1 MDSASFNIMNSPVEF
16 PYESF
21 ILINR
26 SSEISIY
33 MQISNQLINA
43 IQRGFLPFGI
53 KLPGTRALS
62 IILNVH
68 RNTIVAA
75 YEELFAQGWVESLPN
90 KGTFVIG
97 KNQEK
102 PFQIKDFEKNNL
114 EHYPK
119 STGFSFKTSNI
130 LDNPFEYSN
139 CEYIF
144 NDGVPDIRLTQIDH
158 HSRIYSSILK
168 RKAHKIGQYNQDG
181 SEFFKKNLSQFLN
194 LSRGLPISKNNLLI
208 TRSTEM
214 SIYIVS
220 EILLS
225 EGDIVLVG
233 KLSYFSVNMIF
244 QKAGVKIQPISIDDE
259 GINVEEVREAC
270 KKQKIRMLYL
280 TPHHHYPTTVTLSA
294 KRRLELLNLA
304 NEYGFIILEDDYDYD
319 FHYDKSPILP
329 LASADTNGMV
339 IYIGSFGKS
348 LVPGFRTGFIVA
360 PENLM
365 IEMRKYLGII
375 DRQGDVLME
384 HVLGEMIAE
393 GEINRY
399 LKKSLKIYQERRDYF
414 VSLLE
419 QNLGEYI
426 DFQKPSGGLAVWMK
440 WKIPVNLMQLSRN
453 CAQNNLFIPKT
464 LLYQNKNLTAMR
476 LGFGNLN
483 LTEMD
488 KSIEILSENIKLL
501 C

>member
-1 MDSASFNIMNSPVEF
+1 MNSPVEF

-26 SSEISIY
+26 NSEISIY

-43 IQRGFLPFGI
+43 IQRGVLPFGI

-68 RNTIVAA
+68 RNTIIAA
-75 YEELFAQGWVESLPN
+75 YDELFAQGWVESLPN

-130 LDNPFEYSN
+130 LDNPFEYSD

-220 EILLS
+220 EILLA
-225 EGDIVLVG
+225 EDDIVLVG
-233 KLSYFSVNMIF
+233 ELSYFSVNMIF
-244 QKAGVKIQPISIDDE
+244 QKAGVNIQSISIDEE

-304 NEYGFIILEDDYDYD
+304 NEFGFIILEDDYDYD

-399 LKKSLKIYQERRDYF
+399 LKKSLKTYQERRDYF

-440 WKIPVNLMQLSRN
+440 WKTHVNLMQLSRN

-501 C
+501 S

>member
-1 MDSASFNIMNSPVEF
+1 MNSPAEF
-16 PYESF
+16 PYGSF

-26 SSEISIY
+26 KSEISIY

-43 IQRGFLPFGI
+43 IQRGVLPFGI

-62 IILNVH
+62 IILQVH

-75 YEELFAQGWVESLPN
+75 YDELLAQGWVESLPN

-130 LDNPFEYSN
+130 LDNPFEYSD

-225 EGDIVLVG
+225 AGDVVLVG
-233 KLSYFSVNMIF
+233 ELSYFSVNMIF
-244 QKAGVKIQPISIDDE
+244 QKAGVNIQSISIDEE
-259 GINVEEVREAC
+259 GINVEEVREVC

-304 NEYGFIILEDDYDYD
+304 NEFGFIILEDDYDYD

-360 PENLM
+360 PEDLM

-399 LKKSLKIYQERRDYF
+399 LKKSLKTYQERRDYF

-440 WKIPVNLMQLSRN
+440 WKIPINLMQLSRN

-464 LLYQNKNLTAMR
+464 LLYQNKDLTAIR

-483 LTEMD
+483 LKEMD

-501 C
+501 S

>member
-1 MDSASFNIMNSPVEF
+1 MDSPVKI
-16 PYESF
+16 PYQSF
-21 ILINR
+21 ISIERN
-26 SSEISIY
+26 SEVSIY

-43 IQRGFLPFGI
+43 IQRGFLPFGT
-53 KLPGTRALS
+53 KLPGTRILS
-62 IILNVH
+62 KILEVH
-68 RNTIVAA
+68 RNTIVSV
-75 YEELFAQGWVESLPN
+75 YEELFAQGWVESIPN
-90 KGTFVIG
+90 KGTFIIG
-97 KNQEK
+97 KNQNK
-102 PFQIKDFEKNNL
+102 PIELKHFEKKQL
-114 EHYPK
+114 ENYPK

-130 LDNPFEYSN
+130 LDNPFEHSD

-144 NDGVPDIRLTQIDH
+144 NDGIPDIRLTQIDQ
-158 HSRIYSSILK
+158 HSKIYSSILK

-181 SEFFKKNLSQFLN
+181 SEFFKKNLSQYLN

-214 SIYIVS
+214 SIYIAS

-225 EGDIVLVG
+225 KGDTVLVAE
-233 KLSYFSVNMIF
+233 LSYFSVNMIF
-244 QKAGVKIQPISIDDE
+244 QKTGVNIHSIPIDQD
-259 GINVEEVREAC
+259 GINVEEVRNIC

-294 KRRLELLNLA
+294 QRRLELLKLA
-304 NEYGFIILEDDYDYD
+304 QEYGFIILEDDYDYD

-329 LASADTNGMV
+329 LASADTSGMV
-339 IYIGSFGKS
+339 VYIGSFGKS
-348 LVPGFRTGFIVA
+348 LAPGFRTGFIVA

-414 VSLLE
+414 CDLL
-419 QNLGEYI
+419 QYYLDKHL
-426 DFQKPSGGLAVWMK
+426 DFQKPSGGLAVWAK
-440 WKIPVNLMQLSRN
+440 WKSPINLMQLSRE
-453 CAQNNLFIPKT
+453 CSKNNVFIPKT
-464 LLYQNKNLTAMR
+464 LLYQNKNLTATR

-483 LTEMD
+483 FNEME
-488 KSIEILSENIKLL
+488 KAVKIISKKCREI
-501 C
+501 

>member
-1 MDSASFNIMNSPVEF
+1 MSSPVEF

-26 SSEISIY
+26 KSEVSIY

-43 IQRGFLPFGI
+43 IQRGVLPFGI

-62 IILNVH
+62 IILQVH

-75 YEELFAQGWVESLPN
+75 YDELFAQGWVESLPN

-102 PFQIKDFEKNNL
+102 PFQIKDFKKNNL

-130 LDNPFEYSN
+130 LDNPFEYSD

-194 LSRGLPISKNNLLI
+194 ISRGLPISKNNLLI

-220 EILLS
+220 EILLA

-233 KLSYFSVNMIF
+233 ELSYFSVNMIF
-244 QKAGVKIQPISIDDE
+244 QKAGVKIQPISIDEE
-259 GINVEEVREAC
+259 GINVEEVREVC

-304 NEYGFIILEDDYDYD
+304 NEFGFIILEDDYDYD

-399 LKKSLKIYQERRDYF
+399 LKKSLKTYQERRDYC

-419 QNLGEYI
+419 QNLGDYI

-440 WKIPVNLMQLSRN
+440 WKIPINLMQLSRN
-453 CAQNNLFIPKT
+453 CTQNNLFIPKT
-464 LLYQNKNLTAMR
+464 LLYQNKDLTAMR
-476 LGFGNLN
+476 LGFGNLD
-483 LTEMD
+483 LKEMD

-501 C
+501 S

>member
-1 MDSASFNIMNSPVEF
+1 MNSPVEF

-33 MQISNQLINA
+33 MQISNQLINS

-75 YEELFAQGWVESLPN
+75 YDELFAQGWVESLPS

-97 KNQEK
+97 KNQER

-168 RKAHKIGQYNQDG
+168 RKAHKTGQYNQDG

-233 KLSYFSVNMIF
+233 ALSYFSVNMIF
-244 QKAGVKIQPISIDDE
+244 QKAGVKIQPISIDEE

-294 KRRLELLNLA
+294 KRRLDLLNLA

-365 IEMRKYLGII
+365 TEMRKYLGII

-419 QNLGEYI
+419 QNLEGYI
-426 DFQKPSGGLAVWMK
+426 DFQKPSGGLAVWLK

-501 C
+501 S

>member
-1 MDSASFNIMNSPVEF
+1 MSSPVEF

-62 IILNVH
+62 IILQVH

-194 LSRGLPISKNNLLI
+194 LSRGLPISKINLLI

-233 KLSYFSVNMIF
+233 ALSYFSVNMIF
-244 QKAGVKIQPISIDDE
+244 QKAGVKIQPISIDEE

-304 NEYGFIILEDDYDYD
+304 NEFGFIILEDDYDYD

-399 LKKSLKIYQERRDYF
+399 LKKSLKTYQERRDYF
-414 VSLLE
+414 VSLLDK
-419 QNLGEYI
+419 NLGDYI

-440 WKIPVNLMQLSRN
+440 WKIPVNLIQLSRN

-483 LTEMD
+483 LYEMD

-501 C
+501 S

>member
-1 MDSASFNIMNSPVEF
+1 MNSPVEF

-62 IILNVH
+62 IILQVH

-75 YEELFAQGWVESLPN
+75 YDELFAQGWVESLPN

-102 PFQIKDFEKNNL
+102 PFQMKDFEKNNL

-181 SEFFKKNLSQFLN
+181 SEFFKKNLSEFLN

-225 EGDIVLVG
+225 AGDVVLVG
-233 KLSYFSVNMIF
+233 ELSYFSVNMIF
-244 QKAGVKIQPISIDDE
+244 QKAGVKIQPISIDEE
-259 GINVEEVREAC
+259 GINVEEVKEAC

-501 C
+501 S

>member
-1 MDSASFNIMNSPVEF
+1 MNSPVEF

-26 SSEISIY
+26 NSEISIY

-43 IQRGFLPFGI
+43 IQRGVLPFGI

-75 YEELFAQGWVESLPN
+75 YDELFAQGWVESLPN

-102 PFQIKDFEKNNL
+102 PFQIQDFEKNNL

-130 LDNPFEYSN
+130 LDNPFEYSD

-225 EGDIVLVG
+225 AGDVVLVG
-233 KLSYFSVNMIF
+233 ELSYFSVNMIF

-304 NEYGFIILEDDYDYD
+304 NEFSFIILEDDYDYD

-399 LKKSLKIYQERRDYF
+399 LKKSLKTYQERRNYF
-414 VSLLE
+414 VFLLDK
-419 QNLGEYI
+419 NLGDYI

-501 C
+501 S

>member
-1 MDSASFNIMNSPVEF
+1 MNSPVEF

-26 SSEISIY
+26 NSEISIY

-43 IQRGFLPFGI
+43 IQRGVLPFGI

-62 IILNVH
+62 IILQVH

-75 YEELFAQGWVESLPN
+75 YDELFAQGWVESLPN

-102 PFQIKDFEKNNL
+102 PFQIQDFEKNNL

-119 STGFSFKTSNI
+119 LTGFSFKTSNI
-130 LDNPFEYSN
+130 LDNPFEYSD

-225 EGDIVLVG
+225 AGDVVLVG
-233 KLSYFSVNMIF
+233 ELSYFSVNMIF
-244 QKAGVKIQPISIDDE
+244 QKAGVKIQPISIDEE

-304 NEYGFIILEDDYDYD
+304 NEFGFIILEDDYDYD

-399 LKKSLKIYQERRDYF
+399 LKKSLKTYQERRDYF

-464 LLYQNKNLTAMR
+464 LLYQNKDLTAMR

-501 C
+501 S

>member
-1 MDSASFNIMNSPVEF
+1 MSSPVEF

-26 SSEISIY
+26 NSEISIY

-43 IQRGFLPFGI
+43 IQRGVLPFGI

-62 IILNVH
+62 IILQVH

-75 YEELFAQGWVESLPN
+75 YDELFAQGWVESLPN

-130 LDNPFEYSN
+130 LDNPFEYSD

-225 EGDIVLVG
+225 VGDVVLVG
-233 KLSYFSVNMIF
+233 ELSYFSVNMIF

-304 NEYGFIILEDDYDYD
+304 NEFGFIILEDDYDYD

-399 LKKSLKIYQERRDYF
+399 LKKSLKTYQERRDYF

-488 KSIEILSENIKLL
+488 KSVEILSENIKLL
-501 C
+501 S

>member
-1 MDSASFNIMNSPVEF
+1 MNSPVEF

-43 IQRGFLPFGI
+43 IQRGVLPFGI

-62 IILNVH
+62 IILQVH

-75 YEELFAQGWVESLPN
+75 YDELFAQGWVESLPN

-214 SIYIVS
+214 SIYIVA

-233 KLSYFSVNMIF
+233 ELSYFSVNMIF
-244 QKAGVKIQPISIDDE
+244 QKTGVKIQPISIDDE
-259 GINVEEVREAC
+259 GINVEEVREVC

-365 IEMRKYLGII
+365 TEMRKYLGII

-399 LKKSLKIYQERRDYF
+399 LKKSLKTYQERRDYF

-440 WKIPVNLMQLSRN
+440 WKIPLNLMQLSKN

-501 C
+501 S

>member
-1 MDSASFNIMNSPVEF
+1 MNSPVEF

-62 IILNVH
+62 IILQVH

-181 SEFFKKNLSQFLN
+181 SEFFKKNLSEFLN

-225 EGDIVLVG
+225 AGDVVLVG
-233 KLSYFSVNMIF
+233 ELSYFSVNMIF
-244 QKAGVKIQPISIDDE
+244 QKAGVKIQPISIDEE

-419 QNLGEYI
+419 QNLGKYI

-483 LTEMD
+483 LNEMD

-501 C
+501 S

>member
-1 MDSASFNIMNSPVEF
+1 MNSPVEF

-62 IILNVH
+62 IILQVH

-75 YEELFAQGWVESLPN
+75 YDELFAQGWVESLPN

-97 KNQEK
+97 KKHEK

-130 LDNPFEYSN
+130 LDNPFEYSD

-181 SEFFKKNLSQFLN
+181 SEFFKKNLSEFLN

-225 EGDIVLVG
+225 EGDVVLVG
-233 KLSYFSVNMIF
+233 ELSYFSVNMIF
-244 QKAGVKIQPISIDDE
+244 QKAGVKIQPISIDEE

-304 NEYGFIILEDDYDYD
+304 NEFGFIILEDDYDYD

-329 LASADTNGMV
+329 LTSADTNGMV

-365 IEMRKYLGII
+365 TEMRKYLGII

-476 LGFGNLN
+476 LGFGNLK
-483 LTEMD
+483 LYEMD
-488 KSIEILSENIKLL
+488 KSIKILSENIKLL
-501 C
+501 S

>member
-1 MDSASFNIMNSPVEF
+1 MNSPVEF

-62 IILNVH
+62 IILQVH

-181 SEFFKKNLSQFLN
+181 SEFFKKNLSEFLN

-225 EGDIVLVG
+225 AGDVVLVG
-233 KLSYFSVNMIF
+233 ELSYFSVNMIF
-244 QKAGVKIQPISIDDE
+244 QKAGVKIQPISIDEE

-365 IEMRKYLGII
+365 TEMRKYLGII

>member
-1 MDSASFNIMNSPVEF
+1 MNSPVEF
-16 PYESF
+16 PYERF

-26 SSEISIY
+26 NSEISIY

-43 IQRGFLPFGI
+43 IQRGVLPFGI

-75 YEELFAQGWVESLPN
+75 YDELFAQGWVESLPN

-130 LDNPFEYSN
+130 LDNPFEYSD

-208 TRSTEM
+208 TSSTEM

-225 EGDIVLVG
+225 AGDVVLVG
-233 KLSYFSVNMIF
+233 ELSYFSVNMIF

-304 NEYGFIILEDDYDYD
+304 NEFGFIILEDDYDYD

-399 LKKSLKIYQERRDYF
+399 LKKSLKTYQERRDYF

-488 KSIEILSENIKLL
+488 KSVEILSENIKLL
-501 C
+501 S

>member
-1 MDSASFNIMNSPVEF
+1 MNSPVEF

-62 IILNVH
+62 IILQVH

-90 KGTFVIG
+90 KGTFIIG
-97 KNQEK
+97 KNQKK

-168 RKAHKIGQYNQDG
+168 RKAHKTGQYNQDG

-233 KLSYFSVNMIF
+233 ELSYFSVNMIF
-244 QKAGVKIQPISIDDE
+244 QKAGVKIQPISIDE
-259 GINVEEVREAC
+259 GGINVEEVREAC
-270 KKQKIRMLYL
+270 EKQKIRMLYL

-365 IEMRKYLGII
+365 TEMRKYLGII

-440 WKIPVNLMQLSRN
+440 WKIPLNLMQLSRN

-483 LTEMD
+483 LYEMD
-488 KSIEILSENIKLL
+488 KSIKILSENIKLL